1 LYTATSSISDR
12 SKNTE
17 YRKES
22 RNILI
27 DSLAL
32 LHLLLDGFLSE
43 QIWLKSIYG
52 RYNNHYFLL
61 FTSKSAQVHREIQ
74 NVVQQKHCI
83 IKSTK
88 TNV

>member
-43 QIWLKSIYG
+43 QI
-52 RYNNHYFLL
+52 
-61 FTSKSAQVHREIQ
+61 
-74 NVVQQKHCI
+74 
-83 IKSTK
+83 
-88 TNV
+88 